1 MDENLLKI
9 SEAAKRLGIA
19 QATLRNYSDRG
30 LIPVVKLPSGHRRF
44 RPSDVEN
51 LRRKMGLDDVPEGK
65 EQER

>member
-1 MDENLLKI
+1 MSQDLLKI

-44 RPSDVEN
+44 RPSDVDD
-51 LRRKMGLDDVPEGK
+51 LRRKIGLNDVPDEGRD
-65 EQER
+65 QA

>member
-1 MDENLLKI
+1 MAEQLLKI
-9 SEAAKRLGIA
+9 SEVAKRLGVSTGTVRA
-19 QATLRNYSDRG
+19 YSEKG

-44 RPSDVEN
+44 RPSDVED